1 MEALSP
7 RPTNIP
13 VTPRQPKE
21 NIVKKDEVKL
31 AKPKDHAPPPPKTV
45 IQPPEVPGTL
55 SVQYRTGRELGKGGF
70 AICYEGRQCNG
81 DNGGKTYALKIVK
94 AAMTQKKMEEKFRTE
109 LQIHA
114 KMRHPN
120 IVEFH
125 KAFTFRES
133 TYVVLELCPCGS
145 IQEMVRT
152 RRGISLPEVRRMVVQ
167 LCGAIKYMHARNVI
181 HRDLKMGNL
190 FLDHEMNVKIGDFGL
205 AAVLV
210 SPGEHKG
217 VYKHTF
223 SKRTTLCGTPNYIA
237 PEILNKEKGGHD
249 LKVDIW
255 ALGCIIYA
263 MICCRPPFQA
273 GSSAEIYEKAK
284 AIKYEWPNPAINNDI
299 PDEIKDLVAALL
311 RSEPSDRLSLDEVVS
326 HPFFSMHGGDCIP
339 AVIDPDCMHEQ
350 PGWLVSKAAPRGDVM
365 HRNAPRLKIR
375 DLGKACGVGCFD
387 DGNRSFSVVGD
398 DVDISLYKACLVE
411 EVADSCPR
419 VPLPADV
426 VYSGKL
432 SAEARSSILGSMV
445 PPVPSMPKTV
455 RGKPRRGL
463 EPLPEDNAAELNQC
477 QSSKGLV
484 LPDSVEDLP
493 DPQTQK
499 SSYAVPAQVAG
510 DHATVD
516 QVRERRQGSATDNAS
531 MRVPSGL
538 MNGRPIRMSKTLP
551 RSTTRVTRSQT
562 AGLTRETAIPI
573 YDDEYEP
580 RIRLTKDQIID
591 QLSPNPDEKR
601 RQMAMQGKARIAANL
616 QNELNALN
624 DDEQKEPPKVEKEK
638 KGHDSQ
644 RKFQIAK
651 KKHEDKAKARKAKKS
666 SAPDDPNVQAEKAS
680 RLAGWLISPGE
691 QVERLPETSSTH
703 VVARLEHLRKE
714 LDEAFHTAAG
724 DLDILRFHLS
734 SQSDGTRRPRDS
746 PPLVT
751 KWVDYTNR
759 LGVGYTLANG
769 SMGCLLKADRDYES
783 PQCGVLVANMLSH
796 YQRLKKPSYSEAS
809 QAMPRTGAPVEF
821 SEDYGADG
829 MTRLLVP
836 ADRFEMQ
843 TKADGVTRMRRTD
856 DIYEQ
861 EKRRRVSIW
870 RRFADY
876 MALNLATDRS
886 AGPVDAPKASGK
898 HVPSPLLRFYQRL
911 GSVSV
916 WAFADGALQ
925 FNFPDHTKLM
935 LHRDGKW
942 IDFYCLP
949 IDVLDRLRAGKPLED
964 RMLIQRSRLTYQATH
979 LLGMCSDDEA
989 KPQLASQS
997 VIAVVKGNDAKK
1009 KIEFVRK
1016 VLSVWVREGG
1026 LGRLGV
1032 DKYLKWDGLGEKKGL
1047 AWASVGASGGDIHY
1061 KLPPA
1066 GEEHA
1071 A

>member
-13 VTPRQPKE
+13 IKPRKTKE
-21 NIVKKDEVKL
+21 NVVKQEEIQL

-45 IQPPEVPGTL
+45 IQPPEVPGAL

-70 AICYEGRQCNG
+70 AICYEGRQCHG
-81 DNGGKTYALKIVK
+81 DHGGRIYALKIVK
-94 AAMTQKKMEEKFRTE
+94 SAMTQKKMEEK
-109 LQIHA
+109 IHA

-133 TYVVLELCPCGS
+133 T
-145 IQEMVRT
+145 T

-217 VYKHTF
+217 VYKQNF

-237 PEILNKEKGGHD
+237 PEILDKGKGGHD

-273 GSSAEIYEKAK
+273 GSSAEIYQKAK
-284 AIKYEWPNPAINNDI
+284 AVRYEWPNPAINNDI
-299 PDEIKDLVAALL
+299 PEEIKDLVAALL
-311 RSEPSDRLSLDEVVS
+311 RSDPNDRLSLDEVVS
-326 HPFFSMHGGDCIP
+326 HPFFSMHGGRCIP
-339 AVIDPDCMHEQ
+339 AVIDPDCMHQ
-350 PGWLVSKAAPRGDVM
+350 PPDWLVIKAAPRGDVM
-365 HRNAPRLKIR
+365 KEDAPRLSIR
-375 DLGKACGVGCFD
+375 DLGKACGVGCLD
-387 DGNRSFSVVGD
+387 DGKRSFSVVGD
-398 DVDISLYKACLVE
+398 DVEISLYKACLVE

-426 VYSGKL
+426 VYTGKL
-432 SAEARSSILGSMV
+432 SAEARSSIHESMI
-445 PPVPSMPKTV
+445 PPVPLIPKTV
-455 RGKPRRGL
+455 QGNSRRGL
-463 EPLPEDNAAELNQC
+463 ETLLENDAAGLNQR
-477 QSSKGLV
+477 QSSKDLV
-484 LPDSVEDLP
+484 PPHDAEDLP
-493 DPQTQK
+493 HAQTRK
-499 SSYAVPAQVAG
+499 FSYAVTKQIVL
-510 DHATVD
+510 D
-516 QVRERRQGSATDNAS
+516 QRTIDPIQERRQRSAMDSAS

-551 RSTTRVTRSQT
+551 RNTARVTRSQT
-562 AGLTRETAIPI
+562 AGLTKETAIPI
-573 YDDEYEP
+573 YDDEREP

-624 DDEQKEPPKVEKEK
+624 DDEQTESRKLEKEK
-638 KGHDSQ
+638 KRYGSQ
-644 RKFQIAK
+644 RKLQLAK
-651 KKHEDKAKARKAKKS
+651 KKHEEKAKPRKTKKS
-666 SAPDDPNVQAEKAS
+666 SAPDHPSVRVENAS
-680 RLAGWLISPGE
+680 VPAGWLVSPSE
-691 QVERLPETSSTH
+691 HAEKLPETSASH
-703 VVARLEHLRKE
+703 VVARLEHLRRE
-714 LDEAFHTAAG
+714 LDEAFRKTAEEP
-724 DLDILRFHLS
+724 DMPEVHIS
-734 SQSDGTRRPRDS
+734 SQSEGTWRAQDS

-751 KWVDYTNR
+751 KWVDYTKR

-769 SMGCLLKADRDYES
+769 SMGCLLKADCDYDN
-783 PQCGVLVANMLSH
+783 PQCGILVANVVSH
-796 YQRLKKPSYSEAS
+796 YQRRHNPSYSEAS
-809 QAMPRTGAPVEF
+809 QAMPQAGAPVEF
-821 SEDYGADG
+821 SEDYGEEG
-829 MTRLLVP
+829 MLRVVVP
-836 ADRFEMQ
+836 ADRFEMIAKPDGAMKMRQ
-843 TKADGVTRMRRTD
+843 TG
-856 DIYEQ
+856 DIYDQ

-876 MALNLATDRS
+876 MAHNLATDTS
-886 AGPVDAPKASGK
+886 AGPVDLPKASSK
-898 HVPSPLLRFYQRL
+898 HVPGPLLRFYQRL
-911 GSVSV
+911 GSASV
-916 WAFADGALQ
+916 WAFVDGALQ

-935 LHRDGKW
+935 LHRDGNW
-942 IDFYCLP
+942 IDYYCLP
-949 IDVLDRLRAGKPLED
+949 IDILDKLRAGKPMED
-964 RMLIQRSRLTYQATH
+964 KTIVQRVRVTYQVAQF
-979 LLGMCSDDEA
+979 LRICSDDEPE
-989 KPQLASQS
+989 PQLAHQN
-997 VIAVVKGNDAKK
+997 VTAILKENEVKE

-1016 VLSVWVREGG
+1016 VLGVWVREGG

-1032 DKYLKWDGLGEKKGL
+1032 DKYLKWEGVGEKKEL
-1047 AWASVGASGGDIHY
+1047 AWASVGASGGDMYY
-1061 KLPPA
+1061 KMPPA
-1066 GEEHA
+1066 GGEDA